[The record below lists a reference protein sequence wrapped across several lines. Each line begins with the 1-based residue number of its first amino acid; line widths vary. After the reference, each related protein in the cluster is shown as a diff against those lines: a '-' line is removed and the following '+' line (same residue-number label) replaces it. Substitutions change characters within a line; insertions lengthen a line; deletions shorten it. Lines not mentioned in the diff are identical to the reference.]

1 MISANNHE
9 PSVKAGQATETVT
22 LHALITCPFSLRAFS
37 IGAPM
42 ANSQIYDEWGSFAA
56 IPHQFIDAAGQYSDH
71 ARWLFVLLRRYTNG
85 ESGKAFPSYVLI
97 EEHTGWSPKTIAKA
111 IRELEAGGWI
121 IRKKQFS
128 GPTIYKLVRPQ
139 NFPEGSNDSTS
150 PREVSYFPEGSNALP
165 YGKSK
170 KTDNKKTNSKKTECG
185 DSSRAIPARPH
196 TPQTDQDAVSIAL
209 SIFPTLG
216 IWQQEVIANGD
227 IKQFH
232 LWRKALEDWRDN
244 RYSLRNI
251 TGLIDSYY
259 RLEKMDNR
267 DKEYRNNGTNR
278 PVRESHNERAIRET
292 VEYIGR
298 LTGTPISDSNTHSA
312 DTIFKLPPAFGGE

>member
-1 MISANNHE
+1 
-9 PSVKAGQATETVT
+9 
-22 LHALITCPFSLRAFS
+22 
-37 IGAPM
+37 M
-42 ANSQIYDEWGSFAA
+42 ANSQIYDEWGAFVTV
-56 IPHQFIDAAGQYSDH
+56 PHQFIDNAREYSDQ

-85 ESGKAFPSYVLI
+85 QSGKAFPSYAAI
-97 EEHTGWSPKTIAKA
+97 TERTGWTNKTIAKA
-111 IRELEAGGWI
+111 IKELESGGWI
-121 IRKKQFS
+121 VRQKQFS
-128 GPTIYKLVRPQ
+128 GPTIYTLVRPQ
-139 NFPEGSNDSTS
+139 SVPQGTAASSSHREQTQFPQGTTVI
-150 PREVSYFPEGSNALP
+150 PVGT
-165 YGKSK
+165 SK
-170 KTDNKKTNSKKTECG
+170 KTDNKKTNNKNTECG
-185 DSSRAIPARPH
+185 DSGRAITARPH

-259 RLEKMDNR
+259 RLEKQESR
-267 DKEYRNNGTNR
+267 DKEYRNNGTNGR
-278 PVRESHNERAIRET
+278 QAVRESHNERAIRET